1 MRQRIRD
8 HLVIPPAA
16 GQPED
21 GSEILGKFDL
31 KHDTGAIV
39 DIEFMV
45 QYVGLAGASRHG
57 GLETDF
63 EHLQRYRQEVHRI
76 WLARMEAGDH

>member
-1 MRQRIRD
+1 MRQRMRD
-8 HLVIPPAA
+8 HLVTPPAA

-31 KHDTGAIV
+31 KRDTGAIV

-45 QYVGLAGASRHG
+45 QYVALQGHQGMAALFAGQTLCGSWMNLSR
-57 GLETDF
+57 
-63 EHLQRYRQEVHRI
+63 R
-76 WLARMEAGDH
+76 A